1 MFNMELA
8 IDIGGSNTTIYQNKK
23 GIVLSEP
30 SVVAVK
36 KQRSRLR
43 LVSKGKEAKK
53 LLLNRREIAPGLNVL
68 CPFSEG
74 TVTNSEAARLMLKGF
89 LETVTAGR
97 LFRPSIA
104 ALVLISSGASVVERK
119 NIESIF
125 TSLGIRNVTLVESPI
140 AVSALLESPYNFI
153 VIAGATTT
161 EVAIVGPDGII
172 TGCSVNISGNSMD
185 EAIKKYLAEQYRIV
199 ISRTKAEE
207 LRIKLATLSDKQNI
221 AVEVQGRD
229 LIDSAIR
236 KIEITAEDL
245 RKAIIG
251 VVNNLADVIE
261 SVSMLCPDNIV
272 EDIYHT
278 GITFCGG
285 LANIHGLAQ
294 HLTERLKIKVN
305 NISDPAAPVT
315 GAAAFFENKDRLYK
329 MIGMRLEEDN

>member
-1 MFNMELA
+1 MFNLELV
-8 IDIGGSNTTIYQNKK
+8 IDIGGGNTTIYQNKK
-23 GIVLSEP
+23 GIVLCEP

-36 KQRSRLR
+36 KQRNKLK
-43 LVSKGKEAKK
+43 LIAKGKEAKR
-53 LLLNRREIAPGLNVL
+53 LSRNRSELAPGVNIIT
-68 CPFSEG
+68 PFSEG
-74 TVTNSEAARLMLKGF
+74 TVTNSEAARIMLKGF

-97 LFRPSIA
+97 FFRPNID
-104 ALVLISSGASVVERK
+104 ALVLISCGTSVVERK

-125 TSLGIRNVTLVESPI
+125 TSLGIKNVTLVESPI
-140 AVSALLESPYNFI
+140 AVAALLENPYNFI
-153 VIAGATTT
+153 VISGATIT
-161 EVAIVGPDGII
+161 EVAIVAPTGII
-172 TGCSVNISGNSMD
+172 TACSVNICGNSMD
-185 EAIKKYLAEQYRIV
+185 EAIKKYLSDQYRLV
-199 ISRTKAEE
+199 ISKTRAED

-229 LIDSAIR
+229 LIDSATR

-261 SVSMLCPDNIV
+261 SVSMLCPDNLI

-305 NISDPAAPVT
+305 SISDPAAPVT
-315 GAAAFFENKDRLYK
+315 GGAAYFADRDRLYA
-329 MIGMRLEEDN
+329 MIGMNLEEKK

>member
-1 MFNMELA
+1 MLNMELA

-23 GIVLSEP
+23 GIVLAEP

-36 KQRSRLR
+36 KIRNKLR
-43 LVSKGKEAKK
+43 LVASGKEAKK
-53 LLLNRREIAPGLNVL
+53 LIANRRNIAPGLNIL
-68 CPFSEG
+68 YPFSEG

-89 LETVTAGR
+89 IETVTAGR

-125 TSLGIRNVTLVESPI
+125 TSLGIRNVTLIEAPI

-172 TGCSVNISGNSMD
+172 TGCSVNISGNGMD

-199 ISRTKAEE
+199 VSRAKAEE
-207 LRIKLATLSDKQNI
+207 LRIKLASLSDKQTV
-221 AVEVQGRD
+221 AVEIQGRD
-229 LIDSAIR
+229 LIDSATR

-251 VVNNLADVIE
+251 IVNNLADVIE
-261 SVSMLCPDNIV
+261 SVSMLCPNNLV

-278 GITFCGG
+278 GITLCGG

-305 NISDPAAPVT
+305 NLADSTAPVR
-315 GAAAFFENKDRLYK
+315 GASVFFENKDKLYN
-329 MIGMRLEEDN
+329 MIGLRLEEDS